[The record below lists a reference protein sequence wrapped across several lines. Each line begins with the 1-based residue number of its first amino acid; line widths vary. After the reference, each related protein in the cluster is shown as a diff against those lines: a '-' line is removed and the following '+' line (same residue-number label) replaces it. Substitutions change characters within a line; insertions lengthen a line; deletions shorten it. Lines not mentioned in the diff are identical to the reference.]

1 MFLSP
6 IHMQLHT
13 IIYMDIQCGDLP
25 MPANGNV
32 SCIVL
37 VDQEWVMRETLVVS
51 HVTLVMNYVRNC
63 MVVLREYVTVMAAG
77 VVVMSCAAE
86 VAR

>member
-32 SCIVL
+32 SCI
-37 VDQEWVMRETLVVS
+37 VMRETLVVS

>member
-1 MFLSP
+1 
-6 IHMQLHT
+6 
-13 IIYMDIQCGDLP
+13 

-32 SCIVL
+32 SCGSGRSGLGYEGDTCIF
-37 VDQEWVMRETLVVS
+37 S
-51 HVTLVMNYVRNC
+51 HVTLVMNYITAWY
-63 MVVLREYVTVMAAG
+63 VVLREYVTVMAAG